1 MGLLLEWS
9 IVKTLLWQLGVIA
22 HFLITLWLVV
32 RVIQQQR
39 RQSVA
44 IAWIA
49 VLFALPVVGIIGYM
63 LFGEINI
70 GHQYR
75 KRSLMAQKL
84 LRDFANAQQ
93 IDFNEI
99 SKNLDTEARQLSNI
113 ALLKTG
119 LGVYDNH
126 TLTLMT
132 DADAIFAS
140 LLADIRAANTMIL
153 LEFYI
158 VSPQGRVIELLE
170 ALMAASQRGVS
181 VHLLADSVG
190 SHAFFRS
197 SWVNKL
203 KDADVF
209 VHESLPVGLFKTIV
223 KRIDIR
229 NHRKLAIFDNCYGYT
244 GSFNLIDPDFFKQNE
259 HVGKW
264 IDVMIRVES
273 HDTVNSVKAMSLVT
287 TTDIS
292 AETNANFSSLEKIVN
307 RFTKSFYNQS
317 LYIGTSKLH
326 HHKLQHVTNAREV
339 GQNANTRVPKPPLLN
354 ILPLQS
360 NLQAY
365 PSVSQVSLQLIPS
378 APELTGHV
386 IYETLVCAIFA
397 AKKQVVITTPY
408 FVPDDALLLAMT
420 TAAKRGVK
428 VILNVPKKVDSLLV
442 RFASQAYFE
451 PLLSA
456 GVQIYLFNAGLL
468 HAKIL
473 CVDDDYCLFG
483 TVNMDMRSFYLNM
496 EVSMAIYNRTM
507 TQQMLTCQH
516 EYLQQSEP
524 LQRDGWQQRSFGAK
538 FLDNAIRLFS
548 PLL

>member
-22 HFLITLWLVV
+22 HFLIMLWLVV

-84 LRDFANAQQ
+84 LRDFANAHQ
-93 IDFNEI
+93 IDFNQI
-99 SKNLDTEARQLSNI
+99 SENLDTEARQLSNI

-126 TLTLMT
+126 TLTLIT
-132 DADAIFAS
+132 DADHIFAS

-170 ALMAASQRGVS
+170 ALMAATQRGVS

-197 SWVNKL
+197 QWVKKL
-203 KDADVF
+203 KAADVF

-229 NHRKLAIFDNCYGYT
+229 NHRKLAIFDSCYGYT
-244 GSFNLIDPDFFKQNE
+244 GSFNLIDPDFFKRDA

-264 IDVMIRVES
+264 IDAMIRVES
-273 HDTVNSVKAMSLVT
+273 HDTVNSVKAMALVT

-292 AETNANFSSLEKIVN
+292 AETNANFSNLEKIVN
-307 RFTKSFYNQS
+307 RFTKS
-317 LYIGTSKLH
+317 LYIDTSKLH
-326 HHKLQHVTNAREV
+326 HRKLQHEANARGA
-339 GQNANTRVPKPPLLN
+339 GQNANTRVPNPPLLK

-360 NLQAY
+360 SLQAY

-378 APELTGHV
+378 APELTEHV

-442 RFASQAYFE
+442 QFASQAYFD

-507 TQQMLTCQH
+507 TQQILTCQH
-516 EYLQQSEP
+516 EYLRQSEP
-524 LQRDGWQQRSFGAK
+524 LQRDRWQQRSFGAK

>member
-9 IVKTLLWQLGVIA
+9 IVKTLLLQLGVIA

-39 RQSVA
+39 HQSVA
-44 IAWIA
+44 VAWIA

-84 LRDFANAQQ
+84 LRDFANAQH

-119 LGVYDNH
+119 LGVYDHH

-132 DADAIFAS
+132 DADHIFAS

-170 ALMAASQRGVS
+170 ALMAATQRGVS

-203 KDADVF
+203 KDAGVF

-264 IDVMIRVES
+264 IDVMIRVEG
-273 HDTVNSVKAMSLVT
+273 HDNVNSVKAMALVT

-292 AETNANFSSLEKIVN
+292 AETNANFSGLKKIVN
-307 RFTKSFYNQS
+307 RFTKS
-317 LYIGTSKLH
+317 LYIGTPKLH
-326 HHKLQHVTNAREV
+326 HHKLKNVTNTSEV
-339 GQNANTRVPKPPLLN
+339 LKKANAGVNQPPLLN
-354 ILPLQS
+354 TLPLQS

-408 FVPDDALLLAMT
+408 FVPDDALLLAIT

-516 EYLQQSEP
+516 EYLRQSEP

>member
-39 RQSVA
+39 SQSVA

-84 LRDFANAQQ
+84 LRDFAHAHQ
-93 IDFNEI
+93 IDFNKI
-99 SKNLDTEARQLSNI
+99 SENLDTEARQLSNI

-119 LGVYDNH
+119 LGVYDHH

-132 DADAIFAS
+132 DADHIFAS

-170 ALMAASQRGVS
+170 ALMAATQRGVS

-197 SWVNKL
+197 SWVKKL
-203 KDADVF
+203 KAADVF

-229 NHRKLAIFDNCYGYT
+229 NHRKLAIFDSCYGYT
-244 GSFNLIDPDFFKQNE
+244 GSFNLIDPDFFKQDA

-264 IDVMIRVES
+264 IDAMIRVES
-273 HDTVNSVKAMSLVT
+273 HDTVNSVKAMALVT

-292 AETNANFSSLEKIVN
+292 AETNANFSNLEKIVN
-307 RFTKSFYNQS
+307 RFTKS
-317 LYIGTSKLH
+317 LYIDTSKLH
-326 HHKLQHVTNAREV
+326 HRKLQHEANARGA
-339 GQNANTRVPKPPLLN
+339 GQNANPGVTQPPLLN

-360 NLQAY
+360 SLQAY

-378 APELTGHV
+378 APELTEHV

-408 FVPDDALLLAMT
+408 FVPDDALLLALT

-516 EYLQQSEP
+516 QYLRQSEP
-524 LQRDGWQQRSFGAK
+524 LQRDGWQQRSFAAK

>member
-9 IVKTLLWQLGVIA
+9 IVKTLLLQLGVIA

-39 RQSVA
+39 HQSVA

-119 LGVYDNH
+119 LGVYDHH

-132 DADAIFAS
+132 DADHIFAS

-170 ALMAASQRGVS
+170 ALMAATQRGVS

-197 SWVNKL
+197 QWVNKL
-203 KDADVF
+203 KDAGVF

-244 GSFNLIDPDFFKQNE
+244 GSFNLIDPDFFKRDA

-264 IDVMIRVES
+264 IDVMIRVEG
-273 HDTVNSVKAMSLVT
+273 HDNVNSVKAMALVT

-292 AETNANFSSLEKIVN
+292 AETNANFSGLKKIVN
-307 RFTKSFYNQS
+307 RFTKS
-317 LYIGTSKLH
+317 LYIGTPKLH
-326 HHKLQHVTNAREV
+326 HHKLKNVTNTSEV
-339 GQNANTRVPKPPLLN
+339 LKKANAGVNQPPLLN
-354 ILPLQS
+354 TLPLQS

-408 FVPDDALLLAMT
+408 FVPDDALLLAIT

>member
-22 HFLITLWLVV
+22 HFLIMLWLVV
-32 RVIQQQR
+32 RDIQQQR
-39 RQSVA
+39 RQSIA

-63 LFGEINI
+63 LFGETNI

-84 LRDFANAQQ
+84 LRDFANAHQ
-93 IDFNEI
+93 IDFNQI
-99 SKNLDTEARQLSNI
+99 SENLDTEARQLSNI

-126 TLTLMT
+126 TLTLIT
-132 DADAIFAS
+132 DADHIFAS

-170 ALMAASQRGVS
+170 ALMAATQRGVS

-197 SWVNKL
+197 SWVKKL
-203 KDADVF
+203 KAADVF

-229 NHRKLAIFDNCYGYT
+229 NHRKLAIFDSCYGYT
-244 GSFNLIDPDFFKQNE
+244 GSFNLIDPDFFKQDA

-264 IDVMIRVES
+264 IDAMIRVES
-273 HDTVNSVKAMSLVT
+273 HDTVNSVKAMALVT

-292 AETNANFSSLEKIVN
+292 AETNANFSNLEKIVN
-307 RFTKSFYNQS
+307 RFTKS
-317 LYIGTSKLH
+317 LYIDTSKLH
-326 HHKLQHVTNAREV
+326 HRKLQHEANARGA
-339 GQNANTRVPKPPLLN
+339 GQNANTRVAQPPLLK

-360 NLQAY
+360 DLQAY

-378 APELTGHV
+378 APELTEHV

-442 RFASQAYFE
+442 QFASQAYFD

-507 TQQMLTCQH
+507 TQQILTCQH
-516 EYLQQSEP
+516 EYLRQSEP
-524 LQRDGWQQRSFGAK
+524 LQRDRWQQRSFGAK

>member
-9 IVKTLLWQLGVIA
+9 IVKTLLLQLGVIA

-39 RQSVA
+39 HQSVA

-84 LRDFANAQQ
+84 LRDFANAQH

-119 LGVYDNH
+119 LGVYDHH

-132 DADAIFAS
+132 DADHIFAS

-170 ALMAASQRGVS
+170 ALMAATQRGVS

-203 KDADVF
+203 KDAGVF

-264 IDVMIRVES
+264 IDVMIRVEG
-273 HDTVNSVKAMSLVT
+273 HDNVNSVKAMALVT

-292 AETNANFSSLEKIVN
+292 AETNANFSGLKKIVN
-307 RFTKSFYNQS
+307 RFTKS
-317 LYIGTSKLH
+317 LYIGTPKLH
-326 HHKLQHVTNAREV
+326 HHKLKNVTNTSEV
-339 GQNANTRVPKPPLLN
+339 LKKANAGVNQPPLLN
-354 ILPLQS
+354 TLPLQS

-408 FVPDDALLLAMT
+408 FVPDDALLLAIT

-516 EYLQQSEP
+516 EYLRQSEP
-524 LQRDGWQQRSFGAK
+524 LQGDGWQQRSFGAK

>member
-39 RQSVA
+39 SQSVA

-84 LRDFANAQQ
+84 LRDFAHAHQ
-93 IDFNEI
+93 IDFNKI
-99 SKNLDTEARQLSNI
+99 SENLETEARHVSNTS
-113 ALLKTG
+113 LLKTG
-119 LGVYDNH
+119 LGVYDHH

-132 DADAIFAS
+132 DADHIFAS

-170 ALMAASQRGVS
+170 ALMAATQRGVS

-197 SWVNKL
+197 SWVKKL
-203 KDADVF
+203 KAADVF

-229 NHRKLAIFDNCYGYT
+229 NHRKLSIFDSCYGYT
-244 GSFNLIDPDFFKQNE
+244 GSFNLIDPDFFKQNA

-273 HDTVNSVKAMSLVT
+273 HDTVNSVKAMALVT

-292 AETNANFSSLEKIVN
+292 AETNANFSNLEKIVN
-307 RFTKSFYNQS
+307 RFTKS
-317 LYIGTSKLH
+317 LYIDTSKLH
-326 HHKLQHVTNAREV
+326 HRKLQHEANARGA
-339 GQNANTRVPKPPLLN
+339 GQNANPGVTQPPLLN

-360 NLQAY
+360 SLQAY

-378 APELTGHV
+378 APELTEHV
-386 IYETLVCAIFA
+386 TYETLVCAIFA

-408 FVPDDALLLAMT
+408 FVPDDALLLALT

-516 EYLQQSEP
+516 QYLRQSEP
-524 LQRDGWQQRSFGAK
+524 LQRDGWQQRSFAAK

>member
-1 MGLLLEWS
+1 MVLLLEWS

-22 HFLITLWLVV
+22 HSLITLWLVV

-75 KRSLMAQKL
+75 KRSLMVQKL
-84 LRDFANAQQ
+84 LRDFAHAHQ
-93 IDFNEI
+93 IDFNQI
-99 SKNLDTEARQLSNI
+99 SENLDTEARQLSNI

-126 TLTLMT
+126 TLTLIT
-132 DADAIFAS
+132 DADHIFAS

-170 ALMAASQRGVS
+170 ALMAATQRGVS

-197 SWVNKL
+197 SWVKKL
-203 KDADVF
+203 KAADVF

-229 NHRKLAIFDNCYGYT
+229 NHRKLAIFDSCYGYT
-244 GSFNLIDPDFFKQNE
+244 GSFNLIDPDFFKQDA

-264 IDVMIRVES
+264 IDAMIRVES
-273 HDTVNSVKAMSLVT
+273 HDTVNSVKAMALVT

-292 AETNANFSSLEKIVN
+292 AETNANFSNLEKIVN
-307 RFTKSFYNQS
+307 RFTKS
-317 LYIGTSKLH
+317 LYIDTSKLH
-326 HHKLQHVTNAREV
+326 HRKLQHEANARGA
-339 GQNANTRVPKPPLLN
+339 GQNANTRVPNPPLLK

-360 NLQAY
+360 SLQAY

-378 APELTGHV
+378 APELTEHV

-442 RFASQAYFE
+442 QFASQAYFE

-456 GVQIYLFNAGLL
+456 GVQIYLFNPGLL

-507 TQQMLTCQH
+507 TQQILTCQH
-516 EYLQQSEP
+516 EYLRQSEP
-524 LQRDGWQQRSFGAK
+524 LQRDRWQQRSFGAK

>member
-1 MGLLLEWS
+1 MVLLLEWS
-9 IVKTLLWQLGVIA
+9 IVKTLLLQLGVMA
-22 HFLITLWLVV
+22 YFLIRLWLVV

-39 RQSVA
+39 RQSAA

-84 LRDFANAQQ
+84 LRDFANAQH
-93 IDFNEI
+93 INFNEI

-132 DADAIFAS
+132 DADHIFAS
-140 LLADIRAANTMIL
+140 LLADIRAANTIIL

-170 ALMAASQRGVS
+170 ALMAATQRGVS

-197 SWVNKL
+197 SWVKKL
-203 KDADVF
+203 KDAGVF

-229 NHRKLAIFDNCYGYT
+229 NHRKLAIFDSCYGYT
-244 GSFNLIDPDFFKQNE
+244 GSFNLIDPDFFKQDA

-273 HDTVNSVKAMSLVT
+273 HDTVNSVKAMALVT

-292 AETNANFSSLEKIVN
+292 AETNANFSNLEKIVN
-307 RFTKSFYNQS
+307 RFTKS
-317 LYIGTSKLH
+317 LYIDTSKLH
-326 HHKLQHVTNAREV
+326 HRKLQHEANARGA
-339 GQNANTRVPKPPLLN
+339 GQNANTRVPNPPLLK

-360 NLQAY
+360 SLQAY

-442 RFASQAYFE
+442 QFASQAYFD

-507 TQQMLTCQH
+507 TQQILTCQH
-516 EYLQQSEP
+516 EYLRQSEP
-524 LQRDGWQQRSFGAK
+524 LQRDRWQQRSFGAK

>member
-22 HFLITLWLVV
+22 HFLIMLWLVV

-63 LFGEINI
+63 LFGETNI

-84 LRDFANAQQ
+84 LRDFANAHQ
-93 IDFNEI
+93 IDFNQI
-99 SKNLDTEARQLSNI
+99 SENLDTEARQLSNI

-126 TLTLMT
+126 TLTLIT
-132 DADAIFAS
+132 DADHIFAS

-170 ALMAASQRGVS
+170 ALMAATQRGVS

-197 SWVNKL
+197 SWVKKL
-203 KDADVF
+203 KAADVF

-229 NHRKLAIFDNCYGYT
+229 NHRKLAIFDSCYGYT
-244 GSFNLIDPDFFKQNE
+244 GSFNLIDPDFFKQDA

-264 IDVMIRVES
+264 IDAMIRVES
-273 HDTVNSVKAMSLVT
+273 HDTVNSVKAMALVT

-292 AETNANFSSLEKIVN
+292 AETNANFSNLEKIVN
-307 RFTKSFYNQS
+307 RFTKS
-317 LYIGTSKLH
+317 LYIDTSKLH
-326 HHKLQHVTNAREV
+326 HRKLQHEANARGA
-339 GQNANTRVPKPPLLN
+339 GQNANTRVAQPPLLK

-360 NLQAY
+360 DLQAY

-378 APELTGHV
+378 APELTEHV

-442 RFASQAYFE
+442 QFASQAYFD

-507 TQQMLTCQH
+507 TQQILTCQH
-516 EYLQQSEP
+516 EYLRQSEP
-524 LQRDGWQQRSFGAK
+524 LQRDRWQQRSFGAK

>member
-22 HFLITLWLVV
+22 HFLIMLWLVV

-84 LRDFANAQQ
+84 LRDFANAHQ
-93 IDFNEI
+93 IDFNKI
-99 SKNLDTEARQLSNI
+99 SENLDTEARQLSNI

-126 TLTLMT
+126 TLTLIT
-132 DADAIFAS
+132 DADHIFAS
-140 LLADIRAANTMIL
+140 LLADIRAANTIIL

-170 ALMAASQRGVS
+170 ALMAATQRGVS

-197 SWVNKL
+197 SWVKKL
-203 KDADVF
+203 KDAGVF

-229 NHRKLAIFDNCYGYT
+229 NHRKLAIFDSCYGYT
-244 GSFNLIDPDFFKQNE
+244 GSFNLIDPDFFKQDA

-273 HDTVNSVKAMSLVT
+273 HDTVNSVKAMALVT

-292 AETNANFSSLEKIVN
+292 AETNANFSNLEKIVN
-307 RFTKSFYNQS
+307 RFTKS
-317 LYIGTSKLH
+317 LYIDTSKLH
-326 HHKLQHVTNAREV
+326 HRKLQHEANARGA
-339 GQNANTRVPKPPLLN
+339 GQNANTRVPNPPLLK

-360 NLQAY
+360 SLQAY

-442 RFASQAYFE
+442 QFASQAYFD

-507 TQQMLTCQH
+507 TQQILTCQH
-516 EYLQQSEP
+516 EYLRQSEP
-524 LQRDGWQQRSFGAK
+524 LQRDRWQQRSFGAK

>member
-22 HFLITLWLVV
+22 HSLITLWLVV

-84 LRDFANAQQ
+84 LRDFANAQH
-93 IDFNEI
+93 INFNEI

-119 LGVYDNH
+119 LGVYDHH

-132 DADAIFAS
+132 DADHIFAS
-140 LLADIRAANTMIL
+140 LLADIRAANTIIL

-170 ALMAASQRGVS
+170 ALMAATQRGVS

-197 SWVNKL
+197 SWVKKL
-203 KDADVF
+203 KAADVF

-229 NHRKLAIFDNCYGYT
+229 NHRKLAIFDSCYGYT
-244 GSFNLIDPDFFKQNE
+244 GSFNLIDPDFFKQDA

-273 HDTVNSVKAMSLVT
+273 HDTVNSVKAMALVT

-292 AETNANFSSLEKIVN
+292 AETNANFSNLEKIVN
-307 RFTKSFYNQS
+307 RFTKS
-317 LYIGTSKLH
+317 LYIDTSKLH
-326 HHKLQHVTNAREV
+326 HRKLQHEANARGA
-339 GQNANTRVPKPPLLN
+339 GQNANTRVPNPPLLK

-360 NLQAY
+360 SLQAY

-442 RFASQAYFE
+442 QFASQAYFD

-507 TQQMLTCQH
+507 TQQILTCQH
-516 EYLQQSEP
+516 EYLRQSEP
-524 LQRDGWQQRSFGAK
+524 LQRDRWQQRSFGAK

>member
-39 RQSVA
+39 SQSVA

-75 KRSLMAQKL
+75 KRSLMVQKL
-84 LRDFANAQQ
+84 LRDFAHAHQ
-93 IDFNEI
+93 IDFNQI
-99 SKNLDTEARQLSNI
+99 SENLDTEARQLSNI

-119 LGVYDNH
+119 LGVYDHH
-126 TLTLMT
+126 TLTLIT
-132 DADAIFAS
+132 DADHIFAS

-158 VSPQGRVIELLE
+158 VSLQGRVIELLE
-170 ALMAASQRGVS
+170 ALMAATQRGVS

-197 SWVNKL
+197 SWVKKL
-203 KDADVF
+203 KAADVF

-229 NHRKLAIFDNCYGYT
+229 NHRKLAIFDSCYGYT
-244 GSFNLIDPDFFKQNE
+244 GSFNLIDPDFFKQDA

-273 HDTVNSVKAMSLVT
+273 HDTVNSVKAMALVT

-292 AETNANFSSLEKIVN
+292 AETNANFSNLEKIVN
-307 RFTKSFYNQS
+307 RFTKS
-317 LYIGTSKLH
+317 LYIDTSKLH
-326 HHKLQHVTNAREV
+326 HRKLQHEANARGA
-339 GQNANTRVPKPPLLN
+339 GQNANTRVPNPPLLK

-360 NLQAY
+360 SLQAY

-378 APELTGHV
+378 APELTEHV

-408 FVPDDALLLAMT
+408 FVPDDALLLALT

-516 EYLQQSEP
+516 QYLRQSEP
-524 LQRDGWQQRSFGAK
+524 LQRDGWQQRSFAAK

>member
-22 HFLITLWLVV
+22 HFLIMLWLVV

-63 LFGEINI
+63 LFGETNI

-84 LRDFANAQQ
+84 LRDFANAHQ
-93 IDFNEI
+93 IDFNQI
-99 SKNLDTEARQLSNI
+99 SENLDTEARQLSNI

-126 TLTLMT
+126 TLTLIT
-132 DADAIFAS
+132 DADHIFAS

-170 ALMAASQRGVS
+170 ALMAATQRGVS

-197 SWVNKL
+197 SWVKKL
-203 KDADVF
+203 KAADVF

-229 NHRKLAIFDNCYGYT
+229 NHRKLAIFDSCYGYT
-244 GSFNLIDPDFFKQNE
+244 GSFNLIDPDFFKQDA

-264 IDVMIRVES
+264 IDAMIRVES
-273 HDTVNSVKAMSLVT
+273 HDTVNSVKAMALVT

-292 AETNANFSSLEKIVN
+292 AETNANFSNLEKIVN
-307 RFTKSFYNQS
+307 RFTKS
-317 LYIGTSKLH
+317 LYIDTSKLH
-326 HHKLQHVTNAREV
+326 HRKLQHEANARGA
-339 GQNANTRVPKPPLLN
+339 GQNANTRVAQPPLLK

-360 NLQAY
+360 DLQAY

-442 RFASQAYFE
+442 QFASQAYFD

-507 TQQMLTCQH
+507 TQQILTCQH
-516 EYLQQSEP
+516 EYLRQSEP
-524 LQRDGWQQRSFGAK
+524 LQRDRWQQRSFGAK

>member
-1 MGLLLEWS
+1 MVLLLEWS
-9 IVKTLLWQLGVIA
+9 IVKTLLLQLGVMA
-22 HFLITLWLVV
+22 YFLIRLWLVV

-75 KRSLMAQKL
+75 KRSLMVQKL
-84 LRDFANAQQ
+84 LRDFANAHQ
-93 IDFNEI
+93 IDFNKI
-99 SKNLDTEARQLSNI
+99 SENLDTEARQLSNI

-119 LGVYDNH
+119 FGVYDNH
-126 TLTLMT
+126 TLTLIT
-132 DADAIFAS
+132 DADHIFAS

-170 ALMAASQRGVS
+170 ALMAATQRGVS

-190 SHAFFRS
+190 SHTFFRS
-197 SWVNKL
+197 SWVKKL
-203 KDADVF
+203 KAAGVF

-229 NHRKLAIFDNCYGYT
+229 NHRKLAIFDSCYGYT
-244 GSFNLIDPDFFKQNE
+244 GSFNLIDPDFFKQDA

-264 IDVMIRVES
+264 IDAMIRVES
-273 HDTVNSVKAMSLVT
+273 HDTVNSVKAMALVT

-292 AETNANFSSLEKIVN
+292 AETNANFSNLEKIVN
-307 RFTKSFYNQS
+307 RFTKS
-317 LYIGTSKLH
+317 LYIDTSKLH
-326 HHKLQHVTNAREV
+326 HRKLQHEANARGA
-339 GQNANTRVPKPPLLN
+339 GQNANTRVAHPPLLK

-360 NLQAY
+360 SLQAY

-378 APELTGHV
+378 APELTEHV

-442 RFASQAYFE
+442 QFASQAYFD

-507 TQQMLTCQH
+507 TQQILTCQH
-516 EYLQQSEP
+516 EYLRQSEP
-524 LQRDGWQQRSFGAK
+524 LQRDRWQQRSFGAK

>member
-39 RQSVA
+39 SQSVA

-84 LRDFANAQQ
+84 LRDFAHAHQ
-93 IDFNEI
+93 IDFNKI
-99 SKNLDTEARQLSNI
+99 SENLDTEARQLSNI

-119 LGVYDNH
+119 LGVYDHH

-132 DADAIFAS
+132 DADHIFAS

-170 ALMAASQRGVS
+170 ALMAATQRGVS

-197 SWVNKL
+197 SWVKKL
-203 KDADVF
+203 KAADVF

-229 NHRKLAIFDNCYGYT
+229 NHRKLAIFDSCYGYT
-244 GSFNLIDPDFFKQNE
+244 GSFNLIDPDFFKQNA

-292 AETNANFSSLEKIVN
+292 AETNANFSNLEKIVN
-307 RFTKSFYNQS
+307 RFTKS
-317 LYIGTSKLH
+317 LYIDTSKLH
-326 HHKLQHVTNAREV
+326 HRKLQHEANARGA
-339 GQNANTRVPKPPLLN
+339 GQNANPGVTQPPLLN

-360 NLQAY
+360 SLQAY

-378 APELTGHV
+378 APELTEHV

-408 FVPDDALLLAMT
+408 FVPDDALLLALT

-516 EYLQQSEP
+516 QYLRQSEP
-524 LQRDGWQQRSFGAK
+524 LQRDGWQQRSFAAK

>member
-9 IVKTLLWQLGVIA
+9 IVKTLLWQLGVMA
-22 HFLITLWLVV
+22 HSLITLWLVV

-63 LFGEINI
+63 LFGETNI

-84 LRDFANAQQ
+84 LRDFANAQH
-93 IDFNEI
+93 INFNEI

-119 LGVYDNH
+119 LGVYDHH

-132 DADAIFAS
+132 DADHIFAS
-140 LLADIRAANTMIL
+140 LLADIRAANTIIL
-153 LEFYI
+153 LGLYI

-170 ALMAASQRGVS
+170 ALMAATQRGVS

-190 SHAFFRS
+190 SHTFFRS
-197 SWVNKL
+197 SWVKKL
-203 KDADVF
+203 KAAGVF

-229 NHRKLAIFDNCYGYT
+229 NHRKLAIFDSCYGYT
-244 GSFNLIDPDFFKQNE
+244 GSFNLIDPDFFKQDA

-273 HDTVNSVKAMSLVT
+273 HDTVNSVKAMALVT

-292 AETNANFSSLEKIVN
+292 AEINANFSNLEKIVN
-307 RFTKSFYNQS
+307 RFTKS
-317 LYIGTSKLH
+317 LYIDTSKLH
-326 HHKLQHVTNAREV
+326 HRKLQHEANARGA
-339 GQNANTRVPKPPLLN
+339 GQNANTRVPNPPLLK

-360 NLQAY
+360 SLQAY

-442 RFASQAYFE
+442 QFASQAYFD

-507 TQQMLTCQH
+507 TQQILTCQH
-516 EYLQQSEP
+516 EYLRQSEP
-524 LQRDGWQQRSFGAK
+524 LQRDRWQQRSFGAK

>member
-22 HFLITLWLVV
+22 HFLIMLWLVV

-63 LFGEINI
+63 LFGETNI

-84 LRDFANAQQ
+84 LRDFANAHQ
-93 IDFNEI
+93 IDFNQI
-99 SKNLDTEARQLSNI
+99 SENLDTEARQLSNI

-126 TLTLMT
+126 TLTLIT
-132 DADAIFAS
+132 DADHIFAS

-170 ALMAASQRGVS
+170 ALMAATQRGVS

-197 SWVNKL
+197 QWVKKL
-203 KDADVF
+203 KAADVF

-229 NHRKLAIFDNCYGYT
+229 NHRKLAIFDSCYGYT
-244 GSFNLIDPDFFKQNE
+244 GSFNLIDPDFFKQDA

-264 IDVMIRVES
+264 IDAMIRVES
-273 HDTVNSVKAMSLVT
+273 HDTVNSVKAMALVT

-292 AETNANFSSLEKIVN
+292 AETNANFSNLEKIVN
-307 RFTKSFYNQS
+307 RFTKS
-317 LYIGTSKLH
+317 LYIDTSKLH
-326 HHKLQHVTNAREV
+326 HRKLQHEANARGA
-339 GQNANTRVPKPPLLN
+339 GQNANTRVPNPPLLK

-360 NLQAY
+360 SLQAY

-378 APELTGHV
+378 APELTEHV

-442 RFASQAYFE
+442 QFASQAYFD

-507 TQQMLTCQH
+507 TQQILTCQH
-516 EYLQQSEP
+516 EYLRQSEP
-524 LQRDGWQQRSFGAK
+524 LQRDRWQQRSFGAK

>member
-39 RQSVA
+39 SQSVA

-84 LRDFANAQQ
+84 LRDFAHAHQ
-93 IDFNEI
+93 IDFNKI
-99 SKNLDTEARQLSNI
+99 SENLDTEARQLSNI

-119 LGVYDNH
+119 LGVYDHH

-132 DADAIFAS
+132 DADHIFAS

-170 ALMAASQRGVS
+170 ALMAATQRGVS

-197 SWVNKL
+197 SWVKKL
-203 KDADVF
+203 KAADVF

-229 NHRKLAIFDNCYGYT
+229 NHRKLAIFDSCYGYT
-244 GSFNLIDPDFFKQNE
+244 GSFNLIDPDFFKQDA

-273 HDTVNSVKAMSLVT
+273 HDTVNSVKAMALVT

-292 AETNANFSSLEKIVN
+292 AETNANFSNLEKIVN
-307 RFTKSFYNQS
+307 RFTKS
-317 LYIGTSKLH
+317 LYIDTSKLH
-326 HHKLQHVTNAREV
+326 HRKLQHEANARGA
-339 GQNANTRVPKPPLLN
+339 GQNANPGVTQPPLLN

-360 NLQAY
+360 SLQAY

-378 APELTGHV
+378 APELTEHV

-516 EYLQQSEP
+516 QYLRQSEP
-524 LQRDGWQQRSFGAK
+524 LQRDGWQQRSFAAK

>member
-9 IVKTLLWQLGVIA
+9 IVKTLLWHLGVIA
-22 HFLITLWLVV
+22 HFLIMLWLVV

-63 LFGEINI
+63 LFGETNI

-75 KRSLMAQKL
+75 KRSLMVQKL
-84 LRDFANAQQ
+84 LRDFANAHQ
-93 IDFNEI
+93 IDFNKI
-99 SKNLDTEARQLSNI
+99 SENLDTEARQLSNI

-119 LGVYDNH
+119 LGVYDHH
-126 TLTLMT
+126 TLTLIT
-132 DADAIFAS
+132 DADAIFDS

-170 ALMAASQRGVS
+170 ALMAATQRGVS

-197 SWVNKL
+197 SWVKKL
-203 KDADVF
+203 KAADVF

-229 NHRKLAIFDNCYGYT
+229 NHRKLAIFDSCYGYT
-244 GSFNLIDPDFFKQNE
+244 GSFNLIDPDFFKRDA

-273 HDTVNSVKAMSLVT
+273 HDTVNSVKAMALVT

-292 AETNANFSSLEKIVN
+292 AETNANFSNLEKIVN
-307 RFTKSFYNQS
+307 RFTKS
-317 LYIGTSKLH
+317 LYIDTSKLH
-326 HHKLQHVTNAREV
+326 HRKLQHEANARGV
-339 GQNANTRVPKPPLLN
+339 GQNANMRVPNPPLLN
-354 ILPLQS
+354 ILPMQS
-360 NLQAY
+360 DLQAY

-378 APELTGHV
+378 APELTEHV

-442 RFASQAYFE
+442 QFASQAYFE

-456 GVQIYLFNAGLL
+456 GVQIYLFNPGLL

-507 TQQMLTCQH
+507 TQQILTCQH
-516 EYLQQSEP
+516 EYLRQSEL

>member
-1 MGLLLEWS
+1 MVLLLEWS
-9 IVKTLLWQLGVIA
+9 IVKTLLLQLGVMA
-22 HFLITLWLVV
+22 YFLIRLWLVV

-39 RQSVA
+39 RQSAA

-84 LRDFANAQQ
+84 LRDFANAQH
-93 IDFNEI
+93 INFNEI

-119 LGVYDNH
+119 LGVYDHH

-132 DADAIFAS
+132 DADHIFAS
-140 LLADIRAANTMIL
+140 LLADIRAANTIIL

-170 ALMAASQRGVS
+170 ALMAATQRGVS

-197 SWVNKL
+197 SWVKKL
-203 KDADVF
+203 KAADVF

-229 NHRKLAIFDNCYGYT
+229 NHRKLAIFDSCYGYT
-244 GSFNLIDPDFFKQNE
+244 GSFNLIDPDFFKQDA

-273 HDTVNSVKAMSLVT
+273 HDTVNSVKAMALVT

-292 AETNANFSSLEKIVN
+292 AETNANFSNLEKIVN
-307 RFTKSFYNQS
+307 RFTKS
-317 LYIGTSKLH
+317 LYIDTSKLH
-326 HHKLQHVTNAREV
+326 HRKLQHEANARGA
-339 GQNANTRVPKPPLLN
+339 GQNANTRVPNPPLLK

-360 NLQAY
+360 SLQAY

-442 RFASQAYFE
+442 QFASQAYFD

-507 TQQMLTCQH
+507 TQQILTCQH
-516 EYLQQSEP
+516 EYLRQSEP
-524 LQRDGWQQRSFGAK
+524 LQRDRWQQRSFGAK

>member
-9 IVKTLLWQLGVIA
+9 IVKTLLLQLGVIA

-39 RQSVA
+39 HQSVA

-49 VLFALPVVGIIGYM
+49 VLFALPVIGIIGYM

-84 LRDFANAQQ
+84 LRDFANAHQ
-93 IDFNEI
+93 IDFNKI
-99 SKNLDTEARQLSNI
+99 SENLDTEARQLSNI

-126 TLTLMT
+126 TLTLIT
-132 DADAIFAS
+132 DADHIFAS

-170 ALMAASQRGVS
+170 ALMAATQRGVS

-197 SWVNKL
+197 SWVKKL
-203 KDADVF
+203 KAADVF

-244 GSFNLIDPDFFKQNE
+244 GSFNLIDPDFFKQDA

-273 HDTVNSVKAMSLVT
+273 HDTVNSVKAMALVT

-307 RFTKSFYNQS
+307 RFTKS
-317 LYIGTSKLH
+317 LYIDTSKLH
-326 HHKLQHVTNAREV
+326 HHKLQHVTNARGV
-339 GQNANTRVPKPPLLN
+339 GQNANTRAPKPPLLN

-360 NLQAY
+360 SLQAY

-378 APELTGHV
+378 APELTEHV

>member
-22 HFLITLWLVV
+22 HFLIILWLVV

-75 KRSLMAQKL
+75 KRSLMVQKL
-84 LRDFANAQQ
+84 LRDFANAHQ
-93 IDFNEI
+93 IDFNKI
-99 SKNLDTEARQLSNI
+99 SENLDTEARQLSNI

-126 TLTLMT
+126 TLTLIT
-132 DADAIFAS
+132 DADAIFDS

-170 ALMAASQRGVS
+170 ALMAATQRGVS

-197 SWVNKL
+197 SWVKKL
-203 KDADVF
+203 KAADVF

-229 NHRKLAIFDNCYGYT
+229 NHRKLAIFDSCYGYT
-244 GSFNLIDPDFFKQNE
+244 GSFNLIDPDFFKQDA

-264 IDVMIRVES
+264 IDAMIRVES
-273 HDTVNSVKAMSLVT
+273 HDTVNSVKAMALVT
-287 TTDIS
+287 TTDIN
-292 AETNANFSSLEKIVN
+292 AETNANFSNLEKIVN
-307 RFTKSFYNQS
+307 RFTKS
-317 LYIGTSKLH
+317 LYIDTSKLH
-326 HHKLQHVTNAREV
+326 HRKLQHEANARGA
-339 GQNANTRVPKPPLLN
+339 GQNANTRVPNPPLLK

-360 NLQAY
+360 SLQAY

-378 APELTGHV
+378 APELTEHV

-442 RFASQAYFE
+442 QFASQAYFD

-456 GVQIYLFNAGLL
+456 GVQIYLFNPGLL

-507 TQQMLTCQH
+507 TQQILTCQH
-516 EYLQQSEP
+516 EYLRQSEP
-524 LQRDGWQQRSFGAK
+524 LQRDRWQQRSFGAK

>member
-1 MGLLLEWS
+1 MVLLLEWS
-9 IVKTLLWQLGVIA
+9 IVKTLLLQLGVMA
-22 HFLITLWLVV
+22 YFLIRLWLVV

-39 RQSVA
+39 RQSAA

-84 LRDFANAQQ
+84 LRDFANAQH
-93 IDFNEI
+93 INFNEI

-119 LGVYDNH
+119 LGVYDHH

-132 DADAIFAS
+132 DADHIFAS
-140 LLADIRAANTMIL
+140 LLADIRAANTIIL

-170 ALMAASQRGVS
+170 ALMAATQRGVS

-190 SHAFFRS
+190 SHTFFRS
-197 SWVNKL
+197 SWVKKL
-203 KDADVF
+203 KAAGVF

-229 NHRKLAIFDNCYGYT
+229 NHRKLAIFDSCYGYT
-244 GSFNLIDPDFFKQNE
+244 GSFNLIDPDFFKQDA

-273 HDTVNSVKAMSLVT
+273 HDTVNSVKAMALVT

-292 AETNANFSSLEKIVN
+292 AETNANFSNLEKIVN
-307 RFTKSFYNQS
+307 RFTKS
-317 LYIGTSKLH
+317 LYIDTSKLH
-326 HHKLQHVTNAREV
+326 HRKLQHEANARGA
-339 GQNANTRVPKPPLLN
+339 GQNANTRVAQPPLLK

-360 NLQAY
+360 SLQAY

-442 RFASQAYFE
+442 QFASQAYFD

-507 TQQMLTCQH
+507 TQQILTCQH
-516 EYLQQSEP
+516 EYLRQSEP
-524 LQRDGWQQRSFGAK
+524 LQRDRWQQRSFGAK

>member
-1 MGLLLEWS
+1 MVLLLEWS
-9 IVKTLLWQLGVIA
+9 IVKTLLLQLGVMA
-22 HFLITLWLVV
+22 YFLIRLWLVV

-39 RQSVA
+39 RQSAA

-84 LRDFANAQQ
+84 LRDFANAQH
-93 IDFNEI
+93 INFNEI

-119 LGVYDNH
+119 LGVYDHH

-132 DADAIFAS
+132 DADHIFAS
-140 LLADIRAANTMIL
+140 LLADIRAANTIIL

-170 ALMAASQRGVS
+170 ALMAATQRGVS

-197 SWVNKL
+197 SWVKKL
-203 KDADVF
+203 KDAGVF

-229 NHRKLAIFDNCYGYT
+229 NHRKLAIFDSCYGYT
-244 GSFNLIDPDFFKQNE
+244 GSFNLIDPDFFKQDA

-273 HDTVNSVKAMSLVT
+273 HDTVNSVKAMALVT

-292 AETNANFSSLEKIVN
+292 AETNANFSNLEKIVN
-307 RFTKSFYNQS
+307 RFTKS
-317 LYIGTSKLH
+317 LYIDTSKLH
-326 HHKLQHVTNAREV
+326 HRKLQHEANARGA
-339 GQNANTRVPKPPLLN
+339 GQNANTRVPNPPLLK

-360 NLQAY
+360 SLQAY

-442 RFASQAYFE
+442 QFASQAYFD

-507 TQQMLTCQH
+507 TQQILTCQH
-516 EYLQQSEP
+516 EYLRQSEP
-524 LQRDGWQQRSFGAK
+524 LQRDRWQQRSFGAK

>member
-1 MGLLLEWS
+1 MVLLLEWS

-22 HFLITLWLVV
+22 HSLITLWLVV

-75 KRSLMAQKL
+75 KRSLMVQKL
-84 LRDFANAQQ
+84 LRDFANAHQ
-93 IDFNEI
+93 IDFNKI
-99 SKNLDTEARQLSNI
+99 SENLDTEARQLSNI

-119 LGVYDNH
+119 FGVYDNH
-126 TLTLMT
+126 TLTLIT
-132 DADAIFAS
+132 DADAIFDS

-170 ALMAASQRGVS
+170 ALMAATQRGVS

-190 SHAFFRS
+190 SHTFFRS
-197 SWVNKL
+197 SWVKKL
-203 KDADVF
+203 KAADVF

-229 NHRKLAIFDNCYGYT
+229 NHRKLAIFDSCYGYT
-244 GSFNLIDPDFFKQNE
+244 GSFNLIDPDFFKQDA

-273 HDTVNSVKAMSLVT
+273 HDTVNSVKAMALVT

-292 AETNANFSSLEKIVN
+292 AETNANFSNLEKIVN
-307 RFTKSFYNQS
+307 RFTKS
-317 LYIGTSKLH
+317 LYIDTSKLH
-326 HHKLQHVTNAREV
+326 HRKLQHVANARGL
-339 GQNANTRVPKPPLLN
+339 GQNANTRVPNPPLLK

-360 NLQAY
+360 SLQAY

-442 RFASQAYFE
+442 QFASQAYFD

-507 TQQMLTCQH
+507 TQQILTCQH
-516 EYLQQSEP
+516 EYLRQSEP
-524 LQRDGWQQRSFGAK
+524 LQRDRWQQRSFGAK

>member
-22 HFLITLWLVV
+22 HSLITLWLVV

-63 LFGEINI
+63 LFGETNI

-84 LRDFANAQQ
+84 LRDFAHAHQ
-93 IDFNEI
+93 IDFNKI
-99 SKNLDTEARQLSNI
+99 SENLDTEARQLSNI

-119 LGVYDNH
+119 LGVYDHH

-132 DADAIFAS
+132 DADHIFAS

-170 ALMAASQRGVS
+170 ALMAATQRGVS

-197 SWVNKL
+197 SWVKKL
-203 KDADVF
+203 KAADVF

-229 NHRKLAIFDNCYGYT
+229 NHRKLAIFDSCYGYT
-244 GSFNLIDPDFFKQNE
+244 GSFNLIDPDFFKQDA

-273 HDTVNSVKAMSLVT
+273 HDTVNSVKAMALVT

-292 AETNANFSSLEKIVN
+292 AETNANFSNLEKIVN
-307 RFTKSFYNQS
+307 RFTKS
-317 LYIGTSKLH
+317 LYIDTSKLH
-326 HHKLQHVTNAREV
+326 HRKLQHEANARGA
-339 GQNANTRVPKPPLLN
+339 GQNANTRVPNPPLLK

-360 NLQAY
+360 SLQAY

-378 APELTGHV
+378 APELTEHV

-442 RFASQAYFE
+442 RFASRAYFE

-516 EYLQQSEP
+516 EYLRQSEP

>member
-22 HFLITLWLVV
+22 HFLIILWLVV

-75 KRSLMAQKL
+75 KRSLMVQKL
-84 LRDFANAQQ
+84 LRDFANAHQ
-93 IDFNEI
+93 IDFNQI
-99 SKNLDTEARQLSNI
+99 SENLDTEARQLSNI

-126 TLTLMT
+126 TLTLIT
-132 DADAIFAS
+132 DADAIFDS
-140 LLADIRAANTMIL
+140 LLADIRAANTIIL

-170 ALMAASQRGVS
+170 ALMAATQRGVS

-197 SWVNKL
+197 QWVKKL
-203 KDADVF
+203 KAAGVF

-229 NHRKLAIFDNCYGYT
+229 NHRKLAIFDSCYGYT
-244 GSFNLIDPDFFKQNE
+244 GSFNLIDPDFFKQDA

-264 IDVMIRVES
+264 IDAMIRVES
-273 HDTVNSVKAMSLVT
+273 HDTVNSVKAMALVT

-292 AETNANFSSLEKIVN
+292 AETNANFSNLEKIVN
-307 RFTKSFYNQS
+307 RFTKS
-317 LYIGTSKLH
+317 LYIDTSKLH
-326 HHKLQHVTNAREV
+326 HRKLQHEANARGA
-339 GQNANTRVPKPPLLN
+339 GQNANTRVPNPPLLK

-360 NLQAY
+360 SLQAY

-442 RFASQAYFE
+442 QFASQAYFD

-456 GVQIYLFNAGLL
+456 GVQIYLFNPGLL

-507 TQQMLTCQH
+507 TQQILTCQH
-516 EYLQQSEP
+516 EYLRQSEP
-524 LQRDGWQQRSFGAK
+524 LQRDRWQQRSFGAK

>member
-1 MGLLLEWS
+1 MGLLLGWS
-9 IVKTLLWQLGVIA
+9 IVKTLLWHLGVIA
-22 HFLITLWLVV
+22 HFLIMLWLVV

-63 LFGEINI
+63 LFGETNI

-84 LRDFANAQQ
+84 LRDFANAHQ
-93 IDFNEI
+93 IDFNKI
-99 SKNLDTEARQLSNI
+99 SENLDTEARQLSNI

-119 LGVYDNH
+119 LGVYDHH
-126 TLTLMT
+126 TLTLIT
-132 DADAIFAS
+132 DADAIFDS

-170 ALMAASQRGVS
+170 ALMAATQRGVS

-197 SWVNKL
+197 SWVKKL
-203 KDADVF
+203 KAADVF

-229 NHRKLAIFDNCYGYT
+229 NHRKLAIFDSCYGYT
-244 GSFNLIDPDFFKQNE
+244 GSFNLIDPDFFKRDA

-273 HDTVNSVKAMSLVT
+273 HDTVNSVKAMALVT

-292 AETNANFSSLEKIVN
+292 AETNANFSNLEKIVN
-307 RFTKSFYNQS
+307 RFTKS
-317 LYIGTSKLH
+317 LYIDTSKLH
-326 HHKLQHVTNAREV
+326 HRKLQHEANARGV
-339 GQNANTRVPKPPLLN
+339 GQNANMRVPNPPLLN

-360 NLQAY
+360 DLQAY

-378 APELTGHV
+378 APELTEHV

-442 RFASQAYFE
+442 QFASQAYFE

-456 GVQIYLFNAGLL
+456 GVQIYLFNPGLL

-507 TQQMLTCQH
+507 TQQILTCQH
-516 EYLQQSEP
+516 EYLRQSEP

>member
-1 MGLLLEWS
+1 MVLLLEWS

-22 HFLITLWLVV
+22 HSLITLWLVV

-75 KRSLMAQKL
+75 KRSLMVQKL
-84 LRDFANAQQ
+84 LRDFANAHQ
-93 IDFNEI
+93 IDFNKI
-99 SKNLDTEARQLSNI
+99 SENLDTEARQLSNI

-119 LGVYDNH
+119 FGVYDNH
-126 TLTLMT
+126 TLTLIT
-132 DADAIFAS
+132 DADHIFAS
-140 LLADIRAANTMIL
+140 LLADIRAANTIIL

-170 ALMAASQRGVS
+170 ALMAATQRGVS

-197 SWVNKL
+197 QWVKKL
-203 KDADVF
+203 KAAGVF

-229 NHRKLAIFDNCYGYT
+229 NHRKLAIFDSCYGYT
-244 GSFNLIDPDFFKQNE
+244 GSFNLIDPDFFKQDA

-264 IDVMIRVES
+264 IDAMIRVES
-273 HDTVNSVKAMSLVT
+273 HDTVNSVKAMALVT

-292 AETNANFSSLEKIVN
+292 AETNANFSNLEKIVN
-307 RFTKSFYNQS
+307 RFTKS
-317 LYIGTSKLH
+317 LYIDTSKLH
-326 HHKLQHVTNAREV
+326 HRKLQHEANARGA
-339 GQNANTRVPKPPLLN
+339 GQNANTRVPNPPLLK

-360 NLQAY
+360 DLQAY

-378 APELTGHV
+378 APELTEHA

-408 FVPDDALLLAMT
+408 FVPDDALLLALT

>member
-9 IVKTLLWQLGVIA
+9 IVKTLLWQLGVVA
-22 HFLITLWLVV
+22 HFLIMLWLVV

-126 TLTLMT
+126 TLTLIT
-132 DADAIFAS
+132 DADHIFAS

-170 ALMAASQRGVS
+170 ALMAATQRGVS

-292 AETNANFSSLEKIVN
+292 AETNANFSGLKKIVN
-307 RFTKSFYNQS
+307 RFTKSFYTQS

-326 HHKLQHVTNAREV
+326 HRKLQHVTNARGV
-339 GQNANTRVPKPPLLN
+339 GQNANTRAPKPPLLN

-360 NLQAY
+360 DLQAY

-408 FVPDDALLLAMT
+408 FVPDDALLLAIT

-516 EYLQQSEP
+516 EYLRQSEP

>member
-1 MGLLLEWS
+1 MVLLLEWS
-9 IVKTLLWQLGVIA
+9 IVKTLLLQLGVMA
-22 HFLITLWLVV
+22 YFLIRLWLVV

-39 RQSVA
+39 RQSAA

-84 LRDFANAQQ
+84 LRDFANAQH
-93 IDFNEI
+93 INFNEI

-119 LGVYDNH
+119 FGVYDNH
-126 TLTLMT
+126 TLTLIT
-132 DADAIFAS
+132 DADAIFDS
-140 LLADIRAANTMIL
+140 LLADIRAANTIIL

-170 ALMAASQRGVS
+170 ALMAATQRGVS

-190 SHAFFRS
+190 SHTFFRS
-197 SWVNKL
+197 SWVKKL
-203 KDADVF
+203 KAAGVF

-229 NHRKLAIFDNCYGYT
+229 NHRKLAIFDSCYGYT
-244 GSFNLIDPDFFKQNE
+244 GSFNLIDPDFFKQDA

-273 HDTVNSVKAMSLVT
+273 HDTVNSVKAMALVT

-292 AETNANFSSLEKIVN
+292 AETNANFSNLEKIVN
-307 RFTKSFYNQS
+307 RFTKS
-317 LYIGTSKLH
+317 LYIDTSKLH
-326 HHKLQHVTNAREV
+326 HRKLQHEANARGL
-339 GQNANTRVPKPPLLN
+339 GQNANTRVPNPPLLK

-360 NLQAY
+360 SLQAY

-442 RFASQAYFE
+442 QFASQAYFD

-507 TQQMLTCQH
+507 TQQILTCQH
-516 EYLQQSEP
+516 EYLRQSEP
-524 LQRDGWQQRSFGAK
+524 LQRDRWQQRSFGAK

>member
-22 HFLITLWLVV
+22 HFLIMLWLVV

-63 LFGEINI
+63 LFGETNI

-75 KRSLMAQKL
+75 KRSLMVQKL
-84 LRDFANAQQ
+84 LRDFANAHQ
-93 IDFNEI
+93 IDFNQI
-99 SKNLDTEARQLSNI
+99 SENLDTEARQLSNI

-119 LGVYDNH
+119 LGVYDHH
-126 TLTLMT
+126 TLTLIT

-170 ALMAASQRGVS
+170 ALMAATQRGVS

-197 SWVNKL
+197 SWVKKL
-203 KDADVF
+203 KAADVF

-229 NHRKLAIFDNCYGYT
+229 NHRKLAIFDSCYGYT
-244 GSFNLIDPDFFKQNE
+244 GSFNLIDPDFFKRDA

-273 HDTVNSVKAMSLVT
+273 HDTVNSVKAMALVT

-292 AETNANFSSLEKIVN
+292 AETNANFSNLEKIVN
-307 RFTKSFYNQS
+307 RFTKS
-317 LYIGTSKLH
+317 LYIDTSKLH
-326 HHKLQHVTNAREV
+326 HRKLQHEANARGV
-339 GQNANTRVPKPPLLN
+339 GQNANTRVPNPPLLN

-360 NLQAY
+360 DLQAY

-378 APELTGHV
+378 APELTEHV

-442 RFASQAYFE
+442 QFASQAYFE

-456 GVQIYLFNAGLL
+456 GVQIYLFNPGLL

-507 TQQMLTCQH
+507 TQQILTCQH
-516 EYLQQSEP
+516 EYLRQSEP

>member
-39 RQSVA
+39 SQSVA

-84 LRDFANAQQ
+84 LRDFAHAHQ
-93 IDFNEI
+93 IDFNKI
-99 SKNLDTEARQLSNI
+99 SENLDTEARQLSNI

-119 LGVYDNH
+119 LGVYDHH

-132 DADAIFAS
+132 DADHIFAS

-170 ALMAASQRGVS
+170 ALMAATQRGVS

-197 SWVNKL
+197 SWVKKL
-203 KDADVF
+203 KAADVF

-229 NHRKLAIFDNCYGYT
+229 NHRKLAIFDSCYGYT
-244 GSFNLIDPDFFKQNE
+244 GSFNLIDPDFFKQDA

-273 HDTVNSVKAMSLVT
+273 HDTVNSVKAMALVT

-292 AETNANFSSLEKIVN
+292 AETNANFSNLEKIVN
-307 RFTKSFYNQS
+307 RFTKS
-317 LYIGTSKLH
+317 LYIDTSKLH
-326 HHKLQHVTNAREV
+326 HRKLQHEANARGA
-339 GQNANTRVPKPPLLN
+339 GQNANPGVTQPPLLN

-360 NLQAY
+360 SLQAY

-378 APELTGHV
+378 APELTEHV

-408 FVPDDALLLAMT
+408 FVPDDALLLALT

-516 EYLQQSEP
+516 QYLRQSEP
-524 LQRDGWQQRSFGAK
+524 LQRDGWQQRSFAAK

>member
-9 IVKTLLWQLGVIA
+9 IVKTLLLQLGVIA

-63 LFGEINI
+63 LFGETNI

-75 KRSLMAQKL
+75 KRSLMVQKL
-84 LRDFANAQQ
+84 LRDFANAHQ
-93 IDFNEI
+93 IDFNKI
-99 SKNLDTEARQLSNI
+99 SENLDTEARQLSNI

-126 TLTLMT
+126 TLTLIT
-132 DADAIFAS
+132 DADHIFAS

-170 ALMAASQRGVS
+170 ALMAATQRGVS

-197 SWVNKL
+197 SWVQKL
-203 KDADVF
+203 RDADVF

-229 NHRKLAIFDNCYGYT
+229 NHRKLAIFDSCYGYT

-292 AETNANFSSLEKIVN
+292 AETNANFSNLEKIVN
-307 RFTKSFYNQS
+307 RFTKS
-317 LYIGTSKLH
+317 LYIDTSKLH
-326 HHKLQHVTNAREV
+326 HRKLQHEANARGA
-339 GQNANTRVPKPPLLN
+339 GQNANTRVAQPPLLK

-360 NLQAY
+360 SLQAY

-442 RFASQAYFE
+442 QFASQAYFE

-507 TQQMLTCQH
+507 TQQILTCQH
-516 EYLQQSEP
+516 EYLRQSEL

>member
-22 HFLITLWLVV
+22 HFLIILWLVV

-75 KRSLMAQKL
+75 KRSLMVQKL
-84 LRDFANAQQ
+84 LRDFAHAHQ
-93 IDFNEI
+93 IDFNKI
-99 SKNLDTEARQLSNI
+99 SENLDTEARQLSNI

-126 TLTLMT
+126 TLTLIT
-132 DADAIFAS
+132 DADHIFAS

-170 ALMAASQRGVS
+170 ALMAATQRGVS

-197 SWVNKL
+197 SWVKKL
-203 KDADVF
+203 KAADVF

-229 NHRKLAIFDNCYGYT
+229 NHRKLAIFDSCYGYT
-244 GSFNLIDPDFFKQNE
+244 GSFNLIDPDFFKQDA

-273 HDTVNSVKAMSLVT
+273 HDTVNSVKAMALVT

-292 AETNANFSSLEKIVN
+292 AETNANFSNLEKIVN
-307 RFTKSFYNQS
+307 RFTKS
-317 LYIGTSKLH
+317 LYIDTSKLH
-326 HHKLQHVTNAREV
+326 HRKLQHEANARGA
-339 GQNANTRVPKPPLLN
+339 GQNANTRVPNPPLLK

-360 NLQAY
+360 SLQAY

-378 APELTGHV
+378 APELTEHV

-442 RFASQAYFE
+442 QFASQAYFD

-507 TQQMLTCQH
+507 TQQILTCQH
-516 EYLQQSEP
+516 EYLRQSEP
-524 LQRDGWQQRSFGAK
+524 LQRDRWQQRSFGAK

>member
-22 HFLITLWLVV
+22 HFLIMLWLVV

-75 KRSLMAQKL
+75 KRSLMVQKL
-84 LRDFANAQQ
+84 LRDFANAHQ
-93 IDFNEI
+93 IDFNQI
-99 SKNLDTEARQLSNI
+99 SENLDTEARQLSNI

-126 TLTLMT
+126 TLTLIT
-132 DADAIFAS
+132 DADHIFAS

-170 ALMAASQRGVS
+170 ALMAATQRGVS

-197 SWVNKL
+197 QWVKKL
-203 KDADVF
+203 KAADVF

-229 NHRKLAIFDNCYGYT
+229 NHRKLAIFDSCYGYT
-244 GSFNLIDPDFFKQNE
+244 GSFNLIDPDFFKRDA

-264 IDVMIRVES
+264 IDAMIRVES
-273 HDTVNSVKAMSLVT
+273 HDTVNSVKAMALVT

-292 AETNANFSSLEKIVN
+292 AETNANFSNLEKIVN
-307 RFTKSFYNQS
+307 RFTKS
-317 LYIGTSKLH
+317 LYIDTSKLH
-326 HHKLQHVTNAREV
+326 HRKLQHEANARGA
-339 GQNANTRVPKPPLLN
+339 GQNANTRVPNPPLLK

-360 NLQAY
+360 SLQAY

-378 APELTGHV
+378 APELTEHV

-442 RFASQAYFE
+442 QFASQAYFD

-456 GVQIYLFNAGLL
+456 GVQIYLFNPGLL

-507 TQQMLTCQH
+507 TQQILTCQH
-516 EYLQQSEP
+516 EYLRQSEP
-524 LQRDGWQQRSFGAK
+524 LQRDRWQQRSFGAK

>member
-22 HFLITLWLVV
+22 HFLIMLWLVV

-84 LRDFANAQQ
+84 LRDFANAHQ
-93 IDFNEI
+93 IDFNKI
-99 SKNLDTEARQLSNI
+99 SENLDTEARQLSNI

-126 TLTLMT
+126 TLTLIT
-132 DADAIFAS
+132 DADHIFAS

-170 ALMAASQRGVS
+170 ALMAATQRGVS

-197 SWVNKL
+197 SWVKKL
-203 KDADVF
+203 KAADVF

-229 NHRKLAIFDNCYGYT
+229 NHRKLAIFDSCYGYT
-244 GSFNLIDPDFFKQNE
+244 GSFNLIDPDFFKQDA

-273 HDTVNSVKAMSLVT
+273 HDTVNSVKAMALVT

-292 AETNANFSSLEKIVN
+292 AETNANFSNLEKIVN
-307 RFTKSFYNQS
+307 RFTKS
-317 LYIGTSKLH
+317 LYIDTSKLH
-326 HHKLQHVTNAREV
+326 HRKLQHEANARGA
-339 GQNANTRVPKPPLLN
+339 GQNANTRVPNPPLLK

-360 NLQAY
+360 SLQAY

-442 RFASQAYFE
+442 QFASQAYFD

-507 TQQMLTCQH
+507 TQQILTCQH
-516 EYLQQSEP
+516 EYLRQSEP
-524 LQRDGWQQRSFGAK
+524 LQRDRWQQRSFGAK

>member
-9 IVKTLLWQLGVIA
+9 IVKTLLLQLGVIA

-39 RQSVA
+39 HQSVA

-119 LGVYDNH
+119 LGVYDHH

-132 DADAIFAS
+132 DADHIFAS

-170 ALMAASQRGVS
+170 ALMAATQRGVS

-203 KDADVF
+203 KDAGVF

-264 IDVMIRVES
+264 IDVMIRVEG
-273 HDTVNSVKAMSLVT
+273 HDNVNSVKAMALVT

-292 AETNANFSSLEKIVN
+292 AETNANFSGLKKIVN
-307 RFTKSFYNQS
+307 RFTKS
-317 LYIGTSKLH
+317 LYIGTPKLH
-326 HHKLQHVTNAREV
+326 HHKLKNVTNTSEV
-339 GQNANTRVPKPPLLN
+339 LKKANAGVNQPPLLN
-354 ILPLQS
+354 TLPLQS

-408 FVPDDALLLAMT
+408 FVPDDALLLAIT

-516 EYLQQSEP
+516 EYLRQSEP
-524 LQRDGWQQRSFGAK
+524 LQGDGWQQRSFGAK

>member
-22 HFLITLWLVV
+22 HFLIMLWLVV

-39 RQSVA
+39 RQSAA

-84 LRDFANAQQ
+84 LRDFAHAHQ
-93 IDFNEI
+93 IDFNQI
-99 SKNLDTEARQLSNI
+99 SENLDTEARQLSNI

-126 TLTLMT
+126 TLTLIT
-132 DADAIFAS
+132 DADHIFAS

-170 ALMAASQRGVS
+170 ALMAATQRGVS

-197 SWVNKL
+197 QWVKKL
-203 KDADVF
+203 KAADVF

-229 NHRKLAIFDNCYGYT
+229 NHRKLAIFDSCYGYT
-244 GSFNLIDPDFFKQNE
+244 GSFNLIDPDFFKRDA

-273 HDTVNSVKAMSLVT
+273 HDTVNSVKAMALVT

-292 AETNANFSSLEKIVN
+292 AETNANFSNLEKIVN
-307 RFTKSFYNQS
+307 RFTKS
-317 LYIGTSKLH
+317 LYIDTSKLH
-326 HHKLQHVTNAREV
+326 HRKLQHEANARGA
-339 GQNANTRVPKPPLLN
+339 GQNANTRVAQPPLLK

-360 NLQAY
+360 SLQAY

-442 RFASQAYFE
+442 QFASQAYFD

-507 TQQMLTCQH
+507 TQQILTCQH
-516 EYLQQSEP
+516 EYLRQSEP
-524 LQRDGWQQRSFGAK
+524 LQRDRWQQRSFGAK